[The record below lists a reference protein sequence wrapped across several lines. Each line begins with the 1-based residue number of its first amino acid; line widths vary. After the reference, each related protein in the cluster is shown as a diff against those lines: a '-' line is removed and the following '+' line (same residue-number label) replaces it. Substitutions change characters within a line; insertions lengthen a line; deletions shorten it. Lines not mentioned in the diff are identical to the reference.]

1 MRLEIGTFGSILK
14 GNIQD
19 DQIVLVSRA
28 SREGQIMGPRQG
40 WGGGGG
46 VRGEVPYGGT
56 AGAGRMVGGGCGY
69 RLDCPTAR
77 GLGFERA
84 WQ

>member
-40 WGGGGG
+40 WGG
-46 VRGEVPYGGT
+46 
-56 AGAGRMVGGGCGY
+56 
-69 RLDCPTAR
+69 
-77 GLGFERA
+77 
-84 WQ
+84 